1 MSDQTLFGIIT
12 TILQTGALTVVI
24 VSTIRLMLK
33 EKTVFLPFMFVLA
46 MASYLLSDLYWIA
59 YDILKPDTRMPIACN
74 EIGECAI
81 ILLLSAGL
89 ESLLVDKKKIA
100 GEIVFAFLFIGAN
113 IALWIAW
120 SGEWFQDILF
130 GIPYIYFMWI
140 LIRGLRGRGCMTTK
154 EFWIASVAGVFVL
167 IVQIPLFVVKG
178 NLFFLSEI
186 IGFGM
191 MFAIMAWLGVKS
203 FRSKDCFV
211 TATFFL
217 WTELSMFLTPD
228 IYYNLAMLA
237 NTISCFFMFFSMK
250 KEIANDLC

>member
-100 GEIVFAFLFIGAN
+100 GEILFAFLFIGAN
-113 IALWIAW
+113 IAL
-120 SGEWFQDILF
+120 
-130 GIPYIYFMWI
+130 
-140 LIRGLRGRGCMTTK
+140 
-154 EFWIASVAGVFVL
+154 
-167 IVQIPLFVVKG
+167 
-178 NLFFLSEI
+178 
-186 IGFGM
+186 
-191 MFAIMAWLGVKS
+191 
-203 FRSKDCFV
+203 
-211 TATFFL
+211 
-217 WTELSMFLTPD
+217 
-228 IYYNLAMLA
+228 
-237 NTISCFFMFFSMK
+237 
-250 KEIANDLC
+250 